1 MIAAFE
7 RAEGMRPMYRRHQSK
22 SELLRVLQ
30 EAQDERF
37 VCRCGFFYDG
47 SYEFCYVLGHSEL
60 LICFARED
68 DFLLDGF
75 VIRELSDLR
84 FIQRDEGL
92 GDLIC
97 RECGLPDQLQ
107 FLPIDLSSWETVFRS
122 LQRLGRMIIVENDLP
137 DKGFFRMGYVTDVTQ
152 AYIAFRSVDADG
164 VWTEHV
170 MIAYDT
176 ITSVTFGD
184 RYSSTWQKYL
194 SAHSDAETQ
203 K

>member
-1 MIAAFE
+1 M
-7 RAEGMRPMYRRHQSK
+7 
-22 SELLRVLQ
+22 RVLRA
-30 EAQDERF
+30 AQAERF
-37 VCRCGFFYDG
+37 LCECAFSYDEG
-47 SYEFCYVLGHSEL
+47 HWYCYVLGSSDR
-60 LICFARED
+60 LICFAVED
-68 DFLLDGF
+68 DFLLNGF
-75 VIRELSDLR
+75 VIGKLSDLR
-84 FIQRDEGL
+84 LAKPCGALFDRM
-92 GDLIC
+92 C